1 MNARIMWTHD
11 CATGSTIYILSYS
24 APKCDGYT
32 SVFETTNGHCSTFAT
47 YSTMATSSVAA
58 SADSYGLMKS
68 CFAGSETVTMESGD
82 IVLISEVRAGD
93 RVLAADSL
101 RRTLYSDVVFVPH
114 AENKEKAVFTR
125 ITTTQG
131 RDIKM
136 TPSHIIPAGAC
147 VSTTPLPDIYASSVT
162 VGDCIMTVSGMEE
175 VSAVETVQGQG
186 LYTIVTKEEY
196 VVVNGIIASPFAYNH
211 MLANL
216 YYNIHRFMY
225 ACVPG
230 LLTFSFVRPANEV

>member
-1 MNARIMWTHD
+1 
-11 CATGSTIYILSYS
+11 
-24 APKCDGYT
+24 
-32 SVFETTNGHCSTFAT
+32 
-47 YSTMATSSVAA
+47 
-58 SADSYGLMKS
+58 
-68 CFAGSETVTMESGD
+68 MESGETKA
-82 IVLISEVRAGD
+82 ISEVRAGD
-93 RVLAADSL
+93 RVLAADSS

-114 AENKEKAVFTR
+114 AENTENAVFTH
-125 ITTTQG
+125 INTKQG

-147 VSTTPLPDIYASSVT
+147 VSTTPLPNVYASSVA

-196 VVVNGIIASPFAYNH
+196 VVINGIIASPFAHNH

-216 YYNIHRFMY
+216 YYNIHRFVY

-230 LLTFSFVRPANEV
+230 LLTSPLVRSANEVESSVYLSYYLSCLVITYQQPCHHWQSICVSSSPPKKNDILNDIPIDVHSISQ